1 MKYLTLILLLLT
13 SPLFAQEEMK
23 LKQVSALIADSV
35 TVEELAD
42 KVAVFLPEKVERK
55 LGIEI
60 TLNTDAKNAAILIL
74 DSKVKPYQ
82 ANKASKPN
90 IWYSFVDAG
99 KYTVV
104 YNSPEKGFIVGTI
117 DVGQV
122 PEDPDD
128 PPDTD
133 PPAGDFSALVKAAKT
148 VADELKDEQTRLA
161 LASAY
166 SSAANLIAGK
176 DYKDST
182 TIVAAA
188 RFAVLNAR
196 KGPSRAVDW
205 NRWLKA
211 VDAELVKVVPA
222 GDAVKYKQ
230 SIEAIVSGLNN

>member
-23 LKQVSALIADSV
+23 LKQVSALIADTV

-42 KVAVFLPEKVERK
+42 KVAIFLPEKVERR

-128 PPDTD
+128 PDVPGT
-133 PPAGDFSALVKAAKT
+133 PSDFTALVRTSKIVADQLNDQPTRSALAG
-148 VADELKDEQTRLA
+148 
-161 LASAY
+161 AY

-176 DYKDST
+176 NYKDST

-196 KGPSRAVDW
+196 KGPSRLVDW
-205 NRWLKA
+205 NTWLKA